1 MIEKDLHYL
10 SSDRKTK
17 IHFHEWLP
25 EGHPKAVIQ
34 VSHGI
39 TEHIGRYG
47 ELAIALVE
55 KGYAVA
61 GNDHMGHGE
70 SEKPDCYRWE
80 YLVKD
85 THRLQE
91 YLKQQYPTVPFYS
104 IGFSLGS
111 FVVRDLLAHFPDS
124 VDAAILIGTG
134 FQSTSQISFAKA
146 IASLEAKRVGDGNRS
161 KLIQKMSFG
170 TYNRYFKP
178 NKTDFDWLCESVDG
192 ISNYM
197 QDEVCGKFMPA
208 GLFREL
214 LRGMLVTGNREN
226 IGEISEN
233 LPLLFLS
240 GKDDPVGEMGKGV
253 ERLIDAYKEAG
264 INDVSLNFYPGRHD
278 ILHEACREHVIG
290 DIVEWLEVL
299 YWQEYL

>member
-1 MIEKDLHYL
+1 MIEKDYHYL

-25 EGHPKAVIQ
+25 EGHPKAVVQ

-39 TEHIGRYG
+39 TEHIGRYHK
-47 ELAIALVE
+47 LASALVE

-61 GNDHMGHGE
+61 GNDHAGHGE
-70 SEKPDCYRWE
+70 SEKPDHYRWE

-111 FVVRDLLAHFPDS
+111 FVVRDLLAHYPDS
-124 VDAAILIGTG
+124 TGAAILIGTG
-134 FQSTSQISFAKA
+134 FQSASQLSFAKA
-146 IASLEAKRVGDGNRS
+146 IAGLEAKRVGDGNRS
-161 KLIQKMSFG
+161 KFIQALSFG

-178 NKTDFDWLCESVDG
+178 NKTEFDWLCESKEGRNDY
-192 ISNYM
+192 I
-197 QDEVCGKFMPA
+197 QDDACGEYMPA

-214 LRGMLVTGNREN
+214 LCGMLATGSKES
-226 IGEISEN
+226 IEKIPKK
-233 LPLLFLS
+233 LPVLLLS
-240 GKDDPVGEMGKGV
+240 GNDDPVGEMGKGV
-253 ERLIDAYKEAG
+253 ARLMNAYKEAQ
-264 INDVSLNFYPGRHD
+264 INDVSVNFYPGRHD
-278 ILHEACREHVIG
+278 ILHEACQDHVIG
-290 DIVEWLEVL
+290 DIVEWLDGL